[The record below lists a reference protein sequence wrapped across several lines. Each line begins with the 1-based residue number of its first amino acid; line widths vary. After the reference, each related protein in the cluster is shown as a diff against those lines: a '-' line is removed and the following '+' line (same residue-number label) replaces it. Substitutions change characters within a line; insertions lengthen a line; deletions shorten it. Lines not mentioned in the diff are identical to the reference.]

1 MQQVAGVALG
11 AIAARLV
18 GSKLLASFDPKISA
32 AVQVAAGVVLSAQ
45 SNALVKGAGLG
56 MVAGGAVSLGQSL
69 NLIAGVNQSSFM
81 QRLPSNEM
89 QTIAGSDLNYLGNPQ
104 GDPEMQVI
112 AGMGNPQG
120 DAELQ
125 VIAGCDTY

>member
-69 NLIAGVNQSSFM
+69 NLIAGVNQSSYM
-81 QRLPSNEM
+81 QRIPSNEM